1 MNRIFIVKVYHDYF
15 TTELRCCQRRNVTFA
30 IFFHKNETLS
40 NPEWEKREI
49 TIHAAAD
56 SGAYWLWKEGC
67 RMKDR
72 RQNKKRPIEMVD
84 AIIAEQRKKDPTDV
98 LGSYTGVP
106 WDEWDDPVQD
116 ADDL

>member
-1 MNRIFIVKVYHDYF
+1 MIGSR
-15 TTELRCCQRRNVTFA
+15 ER
-30 IFFHKNETLS
+30 
-40 NPEWEKREI
+40 REI
-49 TIHAAAD
+49 SI
-56 SGAYWLWKEGC
+56 
-67 RMKDR
+67 MR
-72 RQNKKRPIEMVD
+72 RGFWAHTACGREECIMAERKQNKRRPVEMVD